1 MPTTTRPCF
10 RWSWCR
16 LLTWSAPVT
25 HQDQG
30 LGRGCRRADS
40 LPAPGHTWPQ
50 KTVGATPRPWRVIT
64 DLRAPVWVQP
74 LAGSRR
80 QCGERTHRKKGRR
93 AAWAAACLGRP
104 FPAVQR
110 GALGGCGRGG
120 STKKP
125 FEFPIRNSYTSSAL
139 PCYSSYESFL
149 VHNVWLTLML
159 RYP

>member
-1 MPTTTRPCF
+1 MTAPYVQHRGDGYKRKYP
-10 RWSWCR
+10 R
-16 LLTWSAPVT
+16 LYCT
-25 HQDQG
+25 
-30 LGRGCRRADS
+30 C
-40 LPAPGHTWPQ
+40 
-50 KTVGATPRPWRVIT
+50 
-64 DLRAPVWVQP
+64 VQYSSQY
-74 LAGSRR
+74 L

-159 RYP
+159 R